1 MESKGVIILNEKS
14 LDGQF
19 VGVDEFCE
27 TLPVMSRNFEAIR
40 QAKLVLLKHSSLYQR
55 KITRSVT
62 LLDMRNKGHVLAPGA
77 RDYMRQWKRELSFLM
92 DAPPFWDADMAE
104 SHDSLT
110 EAAKRDVDTLA
121 FLHREYKDC
130 IKLVEYQGK
139 SCKVRSSYGTEYL
152 VEGMYERGYLDEVQY
167 VKMRF
172 QSGRLRMEN
181 IQEDDIRALEK

>member
-19 VGVDEFCE
+19 ESVDEFCK
-27 TLPVMSRNFEAIR
+27 TLPVMSRNLEAIR
-40 QAKLVLLKHSSLYQR
+40 QAKLVLMKHSSLYQR
-55 KITRSVT
+55 RITRSVT
-62 LLDMRNKGHVLAPGA
+62 LLDMRNKGNALAPRA

-92 DAPPFWDADMAE
+92 DDPPFWDIDTAE
-104 SHDSLT
+104 SYDSLT
-110 EAAKRDVDTLA
+110 EAAKRSADTLV

-130 IKLVEYQGK
+130 IKPVEYQGK

-152 VEGMYERGYLDEVQY
+152 VEGMYERGYLDDVQY

-172 QSGRLRMEN
+172 QSGRLRMEH
-181 IQEDDIRALEK
+181 ICFCWRSI